1 MKKNIR
7 GDFMKKI
14 LIIEDELELVSL
26 MRSRLK
32 DHNYEVISA
41 LNGLEGIDLARQE
54 IPDLIILDVMMPKL
68 DGYNV
73 CRMLKFD
80 EKYKKIPIIILTARG
95 SEQDR
100 NIAQQIRADAFLTKP
115 FRSEILMQEIKKFLD
130 QAKIA

>member
-1 MKKNIR
+1 
-7 GDFMKKI
+7 MKKI

-26 MRSRLK
+26 MRSRLM
-32 DHNYEVISA
+32 DHNYEVMSA

-54 IPDLIILDVMMPKL
+54 MPDLIILDAMMPKL

-100 NIAQQIRADAFLTKP
+100 NIAKQIRADVFLTKP
-115 FRSEILMQEIKKFLD
+115 FRSEILLQEIKKFLD
-130 QAKIA
+130 QAKSA

>member
-1 MKKNIR
+1 
-7 GDFMKKI
+7 MKKI

-41 LNGLEGIDLARQE
+41 FNGLEGIDLARQE
-54 IPDLIILDVMMPKL
+54 MPDLIILDVMMPKL

-100 NIAQQIRADAFLTKP
+100 NIARQIRADAFLTKP
-115 FRSEILMQEIKKFLD
+115 FRSEILLQEIKKFLD
-130 QAKIA
+130 QTKIA

>member
-1 MKKNIR
+1 
-7 GDFMKKI
+7 MKKI

-26 MRSRLK
+26 MRSRLT
-32 DHNYEVISA
+32 DHHYEVISA

-130 QAKIA
+130 QAKIV

>member
-1 MKKNIR
+1 
-7 GDFMKKI
+7 MKKI

-41 LNGLEGIDLARQE
+41 LNGLEGVDIARQE

-130 QAKIA
+130 QAKIV

>member
-1 MKKNIR
+1 
-7 GDFMKKI
+7 MKKI

-26 MRSRLK
+26 MRSRLT
-32 DHNYEVISA
+32 DHNYEVMSA

-54 IPDLIILDVMMPKL
+54 MPDLIILDVMMPKL

-100 NIAQQIRADAFLTKP
+100 NIAKQIRADVFLTKP
-115 FRSEILMQEIKKFLD
+115 FRSEILLQEIKKFLD
-130 QAKIA
+130 QAKSA